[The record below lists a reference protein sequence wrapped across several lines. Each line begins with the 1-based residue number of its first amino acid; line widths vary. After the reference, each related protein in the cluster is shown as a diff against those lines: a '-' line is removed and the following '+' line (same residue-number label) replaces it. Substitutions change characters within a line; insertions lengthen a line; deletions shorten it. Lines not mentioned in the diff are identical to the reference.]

1 MAVGGTV
8 ADLPFFRFLRRRPRL
23 AAEQEWKMAAPYFT
37 CRFRSGRVR
46 PERPRTAIQAV
57 RAADLVVASGGGY
70 VTDTWWW
77 HGAGVLSLLRLAQR
91 LGKPTAMFGQ
101 GVGPISERGRGGPR
115 ALCRQARAVLPRL
128 AVLGLREDRIGKDLA
143 ISLGVPAGAVAIT
156 GDDALELIPEGS
168 AADGRAHGGRALGV
182 SM

>member
-1 MAVGGTV
+1 MEDGGTLLL
-8 ADLPFFRFLRRRPRL
+8 LPLP
-23 AAEQEWKMAAPYFT
+23 P
-37 CRFRSGRVR
+37 GRVR
-46 PERPRTAIQAV
+46 PGRPRTAIQAV

-77 HGAGVLSLLRLAQR
+77 HAAGVLSLLRLAQR

-101 GVGPISERGRGGPR
+101 GVGPISERGRGGSR
-115 ALCRQARAVLPRL
+115 ALRAQARAVLPRL

-143 ISLGVPAGAVAIT
+143 ISLGIPAGAVAVT

-168 AADGRAHGGRALGV
+168 AADGSSGGSAHGDCAGAGRQHASLALRR
-182 SM
+182 S